1 MIEWYYT
8 DGGMT
13 HLDLNTWIQMA
24 GVMVRELG
32 HWPRSEEVVGME
44 HILTAAGWRTNF
56 AAYLSMRIAAISFQ
70 RPLSMMVW
78 TAGRRKGLDTFE
90 KETMHVN
97 GNRLAHRVLLQKIG
111 EEISSHREAQPP
123 TLSAAAG
130 DMAYIRAIRPLI
142 QPSHTA
148 LGMLVLFDTATF
160 RHWPT
165 VTSIWGLCAGGGF

>member
-56 AAYLSMRIAAISFQ
+56 AAYLSMR
-70 RPLSMMVW
+70 M
-78 TAGRRKGLDTFE
+78 
-90 KETMHVN
+90 
-97 GNRLAHRVLLQKIG
+97 
-111 EEISSHREAQPP
+111 
-123 TLSAAAG
+123 
-130 DMAYIRAIRPLI
+130 
-142 QPSHTA
+142 
-148 LGMLVLFDTATF
+148 
-160 RHWPT
+160 
-165 VTSIWGLCAGGGF
+165 